1 MTSVAPPSLE
11 VRAGGTIVGPG
22 EARAVSL
29 TLPGRS
35 GHAVARDALPALVV
49 VGARPG
55 PRVVVLAAPRGFETT
70 AARTAA
76 ALGQRLR
83 PDEIAGC
90 VVVVPVLRPGGRFA
104 GGGRPVRR
112 DRQWIF
118 PGDPAGGRAGRDAA
132 FVARELLAGASLV
145 LMLSEPNPARTGALA
160 IRCDLDDPRA
170 RRLAVRAGAPAIV
183 HTQTHARARRRA
195 RAQDAGS
202 PPLGETIRLD
212 ISLPA
217 QANDDGAGS
226 AGRAAADLLD
236 RLLALEGVCTRRD
249 GAAAAAGL
257 PTRRSMLFRRVTPVL
272 GPASGLVAT
281 AVGPGDFVGKGS
293 VLARVTAP
301 VTGDSKVIVAP
312 HDGLVL
318 EAPARAGTRPGAK
331 VFVIA
336 RALRSRGTKVTPR
349 SGPAPESAAV
359 ASTTL
364 TPAVPPLPVVATPA
378 ARPGRSSRGPVD
390 PAGSLRLHASA
401 NGAAGPTSSS
411 STTESRPAA
420 VRVGWVERVSLPQL
434 GIKRLLAKIDTGA
447 RTSALHVSRIK
458 IVDPGGAHRRPTL
471 EISIPRGARKAA
483 VPARVVQVHVHVRD
497 YVQVKGTSGRSERRP
512 VIETTLRLGPL
523 ERRIRVTLTDRADM
537 VYPMLVGRTAL
548 GVGIVVDPS
557 GRRLWR

>member
-1 MTSVAPPSLE
+1 MTTGAPPSLE

-70 AARTAA
+70 AARAAA

-112 DRQWIF
+112 DRQWTF
-118 PGDPAGGRAGRDAA
+118 PGDPAGGRAARDAA
-132 FVARELLAGASLV
+132 VVARELLAGASLI
-145 LMLSEPNPARTGALA
+145 LMLSEPNPTRTGALA

-183 HTQTHARARRRA
+183 HTQTHARASRRV
-195 RAQDAGS
+195 RAQDAGA
-202 PPLGETIRLD
+202 PPLGEAIRLD
-212 ISLPA
+212 IWLPA
-217 QANDDGAGS
+217 TGPDGDQLAG
-226 AGRAAADLLD
+226 DLLD
-236 RLLALEGVCTRRD
+236 RLLVLEGVWTRR
-249 GAAAAAGL
+249 GAAAERTSSA
-257 PTRRSMLFRRVTPVL
+257 TQRSMLFRRVTPVL
-272 GPASGLVAT
+272 GPTSGLVAA
-281 AVGPGDFVGKGS
+281 AVAPGDFVEKGA

-318 EAPARAGTRPGAK
+318 EGPARAGTRPGAK

-336 RALRSRGTKVTPR
+336 RALRSPAAKAASR
-349 SGPAPESAAV
+349 SAPGSGLPAV
-359 ASTTL
+359 AGKTSPSAL
-364 TPAVPPLPVVATPA
+364 PA
-378 ARPGRSSRGPVD
+378 APGLVPTAARTSRGLVGPPD
-390 PAGSLRLHASA
+390 SSELPRLHAQA
-401 NGAAGPTSSS
+401 NGAGGATAPNGA
-411 STTESRPAA
+411 TESRPTAA

-471 EISIPRGARKAA
+471 EISIPRGARKTA
-483 VPARVVQVHVHVRD
+483 VAARVVQVHVRD

>member
-1 MTSVAPPSLE
+1 MTSGAPPSLE

-70 AARTAA
+70 AARAAA

-83 PDEIAGC
+83 PEEIAGC

-104 GGGRPVRR
+104 GSGRPVRR
-112 DRQWIF
+112 DRQWTF
-118 PGDPAGGRAGRDAA
+118 PGDPAGSRAGRDAA
-132 FVARELLAGASLV
+132 VVARELLAGASLV

-183 HTQTHARARRRA
+183 HTQTHARASR
-195 RAQDAGS
+195 RAQDAGA
-202 PPLGETIRLD
+202 PPLGQTVRLD
-212 ISLPA
+212 IWLPA
-217 QANDDGAGS
+217 AVRDGDQI
-226 AGRAAADLLD
+226 AADLLD
-236 RLLALEGVCTRRD
+236 RLLALEGVWKRR
-249 GAAAAAGL
+249 GATAERAVS

-272 GPASGLVAT
+272 GPASGLIAA
-281 AVGPGDFVGKGS
+281 AVVPGDFVGKGA

-318 EAPARAGTRPGAK
+318 EGPARAGMRPGAK
-331 VFVIA
+331 AFVIA
-336 RALRSRGTKVTPR
+336 RALRSRAARTASG
-349 SGPAPESAAV
+349 SGPGSASASVGTNTSAPAPVAALGLAPPV
-359 ASTTL
+359 ART
-364 TPAVPPLPVVATPA
+364 
-378 ARPGRSSRGPVD
+378 GRGPVAPAD
-390 PAGSLRLHASA
+390 PLGLPGLHALA
-401 NGAAGPTSSS
+401 NGAGGGTPPNGA
-411 STTESRPAA
+411 TESRGPAA
-420 VRVGWVERVSLPQL
+420 VRVGWVERVALPQL

-458 IVDPGGAHRRPTL
+458 VIDPGGAHRRPTL
-471 EISIPRGARKAA
+471 EISIPRGARKTAA
-483 VPARVVQVHVHVRD
+483 AARVVQVHVRD